1 MFILVSKLNTPT
13 AAKLSWL
20 QTAREGYGLQIVNI
34 HKIFNSFLNI
44 FLRIYF
50 SSFPLTQ
57 VKSKMNQ
64 NSWIAP
70 GIITSWKYKR
80 ELNNEMRNN
89 NNATLVSYYRD
100 CSKILPTVMRKTKG
114 MEHDKLI
121 LNSHNKVK
129 TTWGI
134 TNKQSERNKERS
146 EIQALK
152 VEGKIKRSTIS
163 LS

>member
-1 MFILVSKLNTPT
+1 
-13 AAKLSWL
+13 
-20 QTAREGYGLQIVNI
+20 
-34 HKIFNSFLNI
+34 
-44 FLRIYF
+44 
-50 SSFPLTQ
+50 
-57 VKSKMNQ
+57 
-64 NSWIAP
+64 
-70 GIITSWKYKR
+70 
-80 ELNNEMRNN
+80 MRNN